1 LHISKAICLFSF
13 FLLFQVHLQ
22 GQSYYFRH
30 YSVENGLSN
39 NAVICSLQDKMGFLW
54 FGTKDGLNR
63 FDGYSFKIFRKNA
76 GKPGSIGNNYIH
88 TLFEDKK
95 GTLWVGTE
103 QGLYE
108 YLDSTEEFRK
118 VPATANMYIDKIA
131 EDAKGNLWF
140 ISYYKLCRY
149 SKQTKKI
156 EAYDPQNFFVATN
169 FCTTSDG
176 TVWVG
181 TSDGQLK
188 RYHPESNSFSEFD
201 LFGHSE
207 TKINRWIESLYTTNN
222 GIIIAGTSET
232 EIKIID
238 PFRSSYTDI
247 TLTNSGETNL
257 YIRSIQQTAPHE
269 FWLGTESGVF
279 VYNTKT
285 GKCQHQ
291 KKDHNNPYSISDN
304 STYTICH
311 DREGGVWVG
320 TYFGGINYLPNQPTP
335 FTKYF
340 TKKGENSLSGN
351 VVGEIIKDR
360 YGNLW
365 IGTEDAGLNKLEPAT
380 GKFTHFKHDG
390 KAGSISFFKIHGL
403 LAAGDELWLGTF
415 QHGLDVL
422 NIRTGKVIRHFE
434 AGSGGFTHNFI
445 YCIYQTDSGQILI
458 GTPHGA
464 FTYNWEKSKFEFF
477 EGLPPWIWYTTI
489 LKDKNGSFWGGT
501 FGNGLHFFN
510 PSTGKS
516 ETFMHNEKDPN
527 SLSSNRVNAIF
538 EDSNHNLWIATEE
551 GLCRWD
557 ASSRKF
563 IRYGTANGFP
573 SDFMLSIL
581 EDSKHNLWI
590 STTKG
595 LVCFDPS
602 TGKIQVYTIAN
613 GLLSDQFN
621 YNSAFKDENGR
632 MFFGSAKGFISF
644 RPEEFTQ
651 NTFTSPVYITGFQVN
666 NLEID
671 IGAKGSPLQN
681 SITHTRKI
689 TLSHHQS
696 TFSIDFAALSFTAP
710 DMIQYSYQ
718 MEGLS
723 LNWINLKTNRR
734 VYFTEL
740 PPGTY
745 TFRVKAANSDGIWSG
760 KETKLTIHVLP
771 PWWASGWAYAT
782 YTLITLLLILFFVRS
797 YHKRMEEKN
806 RRKFELLEM
815 AKEKEIM
822 KVELTKENEILQL
835 ELAKEKE
842 ILQAK
847 IDFFTNVAHEI
858 RTPLTLIKVPLE
870 KVISKAGNI
879 PGIEN
884 SLKIMDRN
892 TNRLIDLTT
901 QLLDF
906 RQTEINKF
914 HLSIEKVDISGLLA
928 EACTGF
934 TTLAEQ
940 NNISLSLHL
949 QEEPFF
955 AFADVDAL
963 NKILYNLLS
972 NAVKY
977 GQSKVQI
984 LLLPFFKDDRTY
996 TIQVKNDGYLVP
1008 EPLKEKIFE
1017 PFFRI
1022 QETESQTGTGIGL
1035 ALSLSLTQL
1044 HNGTLV
1050 LDPPENNMNVFS
1062 LTLPI
1067 LQETS

>member
-1 LHISKAICLFSF
+1 MHISKAICLFSF
-13 FLLFQVHLQ
+13 FLLFQIHLL

-63 FDGYSFKIFRKNA
+63 FDGYSFKTFRKIA

-108 YLDSTEEFRK
+108 YLNSTEEFSL
-118 VPATANMYIDKIA
+118 VSATANTYIDKIV
-131 EDAKGNLWF
+131 EDAKGDLWF

-149 SKQTKKI
+149 SKRTKKI
-156 EAYDPQNFFVATN
+156 EAYDPQSFFVATN
-169 FCTTSDG
+169 FCTTPDG

-188 RYHPESNSFSEFD
+188 RYHPESNSFSGFD
-201 LFGHSE
+201 LFGHSK
-207 TKINRWIESLYTTNN
+207 TKGSRWIESLFTTDN
-222 GIIIAGTSET
+222 GNIVAGTSET

-238 PFRSSYTDI
+238 PFRLTYTDI
-247 TLTNSGETNL
+247 ALSNSGETNL
-257 YIRSIQQTAPHE
+257 YIRSIQQTAPDE

-285 GKCQHQ
+285 GKCRHLE
-291 KKDHNNPYSISDN
+291 KDHNNPYSITDN
-304 STYTICH
+304 SIYSICH

-320 TYFGGINYLPNQPTP
+320 TYFGGINYLSNQPTP

-340 TKKGENSLSGN
+340 PGKDENSLSGG
-351 VVGEIIKDR
+351 VVSEIEKDR

-380 GKFTHFKHDG
+380 GKFTHFKNDG
-390 KAGSISFFKIHGL
+390 KAESISFFKIHGL
-403 LAAGDELWLGTF
+403 LATGDELWLGTF
-415 QHGLDVL
+415 QHGLDII
-422 NIRTGKVIRHFE
+422 NIRTGNVIRHFE

-458 GTPHGA
+458 GTPHGV
-464 FTYNWEKSKFEFF
+464 FTYNRKKSKFEFF

-489 LKDKNGSFWGGT
+489 LKDKNGSIWGGT
-501 FGNGLHFFN
+501 FGNGLHYFN
-510 PSTGKS
+510 PSTG
-516 ETFMHNEKDPN
+516 ERRTFMHHEKDPN
-527 SLSSNRVNAIF
+527 SLSSNRVNAVF

-551 GLCRWD
+551 GLCRWND
-557 ASSRKF
+557 SNKKF
-563 IRYGTANGFP
+563 IQYGTANGFP

-581 EDSKHNLWI
+581 EDDQHNLWI

-595 LVCFDPS
+595 LVRFHPS
-602 TGKIQVYTIAN
+602 SGEMQVYTVSN

-621 YNSAFKDENGR
+621 YNSAFKDKDGR
-632 MFFGSAKGFISF
+632 MYFGSAKGLISF
-644 RPEEFTQ
+644 HPKEFSKS
-651 NTFTSPVYITGFQVN
+651 TFIPPVYITGFLVN
-666 NLEID
+666 NQELSINQNS
-671 IGAKGSPLQN
+671 SPLQQ
-681 SITHTRKI
+681 SITYTDEI
-689 TLSHHQS
+689 TLTHDQS
-696 TFSIDFAALSFTAP
+696 TFSIDFAALSYTAP
-710 DMIQYSYQ
+710 EMIQYAYQ

-723 LNWINLKTNRR
+723 NKWINLKTNRR

-740 PPGTY
+740 PPGSY
-745 TFRVKAANSDGIWSG
+745 TFRVKAFKSGDTWSG
-760 KETKLTIHVLP
+760 KIKKISIRILP
-771 PWWASGWAYAT
+771 PWWASKWAYT
-782 YTLITLLLILFFVRS
+782 IYVLLTLLLIYSIVRY
-797 YHKRMEEKN
+797 YHKRMNEKN
-806 RRKFELLEM
+806 QRKYELLEIE
-815 AKEKEIM
+815 KEKEIL
-822 KVELTKENEILQL
+822 KV

-842 ILQAK
+842 VLQAK

-870 KVISKAGNI
+870 KVIKKAGNI
-879 PGIEN
+879 PEIEN

-892 TNRLIDLTT
+892 ANRLIDLTN

-914 HLSIEKVDISGLLA
+914 HLSFEQAEISGLLK
-928 EACTGF
+928 EACNGF
-934 TTLAEQ
+934 IPLAEQ
-940 NNISLSLHL
+940 NDISLSLHL
-949 QEEPFF
+949 PDAPFL
-955 AFADVDAL
+955 AFVDVDAF
-963 NKILYNLLS
+963 NKIIYNLFS

-977 GQSKVQI
+977 AQSKIHII
-984 LLLPFFKDDRTY
+984 LKPYCKNDVSF
-996 TIQVKNDGYLVP
+996 TIFVKNDGYLIP
-1008 EPLKEKIFE
+1008 EQLKEKIFE

-1022 QETESQTGTGIGL
+1022 RETESQTGTGIGL
-1035 ALSLSLTQL
+1035 ALSRSLTQL
-1044 HNGTLV
+1044 HNGL
-1050 LDPPENNMNVFS
+1050 LILESPEENMNVFS
-1062 LTLPI
+1062 LTLPVF
-1067 LQETS
+1067 QETEFLLDNKMPNSE